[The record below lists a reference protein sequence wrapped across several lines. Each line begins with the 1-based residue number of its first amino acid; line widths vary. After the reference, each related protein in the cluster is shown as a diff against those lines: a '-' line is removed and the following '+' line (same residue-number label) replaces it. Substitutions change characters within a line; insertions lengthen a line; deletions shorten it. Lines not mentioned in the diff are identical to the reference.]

1 MQAEVLAMD
10 AFNSSEDAQIALEAQ
25 RTLASNI
32 RNDAAAKDEFWN
44 GGHEMALEFSKGW
57 ASTVHLSVPA
67 PTYATN
73 TASTIGVS
81 GVTGGYLP
89 GRGYA
94 FGLDRVPYDDYPAL
108 LHEGER
114 VLTASQAREQDA
126 GKAPASGGQIVITG
140 NSFSVRDDSDI
151 QKIAAELLHQIRL
164 AQITRKP

>member
-1 MQAEVLAMD
+1 MRAQVLAMD
-10 AFNSSEDAQIALEAQ
+10 AFNSSEDAQIAFEAQ

-32 RNDAAAKDEFWN
+32 RNDAAAKEEFWN
-44 GGHEMALEFSKGW
+44 AGHEMALEYSKGL
-57 ASTVHLSVPA
+57 AAGLRSAPAATMGTESSTGVGKGS
-67 PTYATN
+67 TYL
-73 TASTIGVS
+73 
-81 GVTGGYLP
+81 TGG
-89 GRGYA
+89 GSHA

-126 GKAPASGGQIVITG
+126 AKAPASGGQIVITG
-140 NSFSVRDDSDI
+140 NSFSVRDDTDI

>member
-1 MQAEVLAMD
+1 MWETPTPG
-10 AFNSSEDAQIALEAQ
+10 SSQ
-25 RTLASNI
+25 TLTQP
-32 RNDAAAKDEFWN
+32 
-44 GGHEMALEFSKGW
+44 
-57 ASTVHLSVPA
+57 ASTGGGTL
-67 PTYATN
+67 
-73 TASTIGVS
+73 G
-81 GVTGGYLP
+81 GGYIP
-89 GRGYA
+89 ARGTSTGAA
-94 FGLDRVPYDDYPAL
+94 FGLNRVPYDDYPVL

>member
-1 MQAEVLAMD
+1 MWQAPSVP
-10 AFNSSEDAQIALEAQ
+10 SSTSFTQ
-25 RTLASNI
+25 
-32 RNDAAAKDEFWN
+32 
-44 GGHEMALEFSKGW
+44 
-57 ASTVHLSVPA
+57 AST
-67 PTYATN
+67 TN
-73 TASTIGVS
+73 NVTQS
-81 GVTGGYLP
+81 GSYLP

-94 FGLDRVPYDDYPAL
+94 YGLERVPYDDYPAL